1 MNLIFLAIG
10 LGFIVLGAEWL
21 VDGASAIAR
30 RAGVSEFVI
39 GLTIVGFGTS
49 CPELVVSL
57 TGAIQGNADIAIGN
71 VVGSNIFNVFFILGL
86 GICFILTGVCLFPFL
101 KTGYRI
107 PGQKEMFSHKN
118 YLLPQESKSD
128 IAAYIEGK
136 AEALDIDPFQKGG
149 LLLEQYY
156 LKNGSKIFA
165 QLFDYST
172 EVYSA
177 QCELTEINKEKLE
190 SILKY
195 QSDSNI

>member
-1 MNLIFLAIG
+1 MDIKTAKRVYKL
-10 LGFIVLGAEWL
+10 
-21 VDGASAIAR
+21 S
-30 RAGVSEFVI
+30 
-39 GLTIVGFGTS
+39 
-49 CPELVVSL
+49 
-57 TGAIQGNADIAIGN
+57 DIAISGGITIIGILLSLL
-71 VVGSNIFNVFFILGL
+71 VPSTLGL
-86 GICFILTGVCLFPFL
+86 GICLIVTGLCVFPFL

-107 PGQKEMFSHKN
+107 PGQKEVFSHKN
-118 YLLPQESKSD
+118 YLLPQECKSD

-136 AEALDIDPFQKGG
+136 SEALDIDPFQKGG

-172 EVYSA
+172 GVYSA
-177 QCELTEINKEKLE
+177 QSELTEINKEKLE

>member
-1 MNLIFLAIG
+1 M
-10 LGFIVLGAEWL
+10 
-21 VDGASAIAR
+21 D
-30 RAGVSEFVI
+30 
-39 GLTIVGFGTS
+39 TITAKHVFKFS
-49 CPELVVSL
+49 
-57 TGAIQGNADIAIGN
+57 DIAISGGIIIIGILLSLL
-71 VVGSNIFNVFFILGL
+71 VPSILGL

-136 AEALDIDPFQKGG
+136 TEALDIDPFQKGG

-172 EVYSA
+172 GVYSA

>member
-1 MNLIFLAIG
+1 MENIKAKRVYKF
-10 LGFIVLGAEWL
+10 
-21 VDGASAIAR
+21 S
-30 RAGVSEFVI
+30 
-39 GLTIVGFGTS
+39 
-49 CPELVVSL
+49 
-57 TGAIQGNADIAIGN
+57 DIAISG
-71 VVGSNIFNVFFILGL
+71 GITIIGILLTLLIPSILGL
-86 GICFILTGVCLFPFL
+86 GICLILTGLCVFPFL

-118 YLLPQESKSD
+118 YLLPQECKSD

-136 AEALDIDPFQKGG
+136 SEALDIDPFQKGG

-165 QLFDYST
+165 QLFDFST
-172 EVYSA
+172 GVYSA
-177 QCELTEINKEKLE
+177 QCELTEINKEQLE

>member
-1 MNLIFLAIG
+1 MENITAKHVFKLSDITVSGGIIIIGILLSLLIP
-10 LGFIVLGAEWL
+10 
-21 VDGASAIAR
+21 S
-30 RAGVSEFVI
+30 S
-39 GLTIVGFGTS
+39 
-49 CPELVVSL
+49 
-57 TGAIQGNADIAIGN
+57 
-71 VVGSNIFNVFFILGL
+71 LGL
-86 GICFILTGVCLFPFL
+86 GICIILVGLCIFPFL

-107 PGQKEMFSHKN
+107 PGQKEIFSHKN
-118 YLLPQESKSD
+118 YLLPQECKSD

-136 AEALDIDPFQKGG
+136 SEALDIDPFQKGG
-149 LLLEQYY
+149 LLLEKYY

-172 EVYSA
+172 GVYSA

>member
-1 MNLIFLAIG
+1 MEKIKAKRVYKL
-10 LGFIVLGAEWL
+10 
-21 VDGASAIAR
+21 S
-30 RAGVSEFVI
+30 
-39 GLTIVGFGTS
+39 
-49 CPELVVSL
+49 
-57 TGAIQGNADIAIGN
+57 DIAISSGITIIGILLTLL
-71 VVGSNIFNVFFILGL
+71 VPSILGL
-86 GICFILTGVCLFPFL
+86 GICLILTGLCVFPFF

-118 YLLPQESKSD
+118 YLLPQECKSD

-136 AEALDIDPFQKGG
+136 SEALDIDPFQKGG

-156 LKNGSKIFA
+156 LKNGSKMFA

-172 EVYSA
+172 GVYSA